1 MPKPSSSTQSGSSR
15 QCSGPAEEAGLS
27 WWHPQGQVP
36 RPCPAIIAEGPR
48 HLDPAS
54 PQAPQFSSVQSSPP
68 VVSSSL
74 RTHGLQHTR
83 PPCPSPTPTIY
94 SNSSPLSR
102 WCHPTISSSVIPF
115 YCRLQSFP
123 ASGSF
128 QMSQFFA
135 SGGQSIGVSVSASI
149 LPVHIQG

>member
-83 PPCPSPTPTIY
+83 LLCPRGLPGKNSGVGCYFLLQEIFPTQRSKPGQIQ
-94 SNSSPLSR
+94 SR
-102 WCHPTISSSVIPF
+102 LDRSLFC
-115 YCRLQSFP
+115 L
-123 ASGSF
+123 
-128 QMSQFFA
+128 
-135 SGGQSIGVSVSASI
+135 
-149 LPVHIQG
+149 LN